1 MIGLMP
7 MVAGAMDGNGGAGN
21 GGAGNG
27 GPEAG
32 RENLRMSTVGHHI
45 LIEYDSLSGRF
56 VFDV

>member
-7 MVAGAMDGNGGAGN
+7 MVAGAMDGN

-45 LIEYDSLSGRF
+45 LIE
-56 VFDV
+56 